1 MLQHDGS
8 GAEILMEI
16 ERLSASKQQEWH
28 RDTDEV
34 DPSLAW
40 DALVTDLRAAALPE
54 LQQTNQQGSLSRDY
68 RERRRELLELR
79 RQLRLNPQV
88 QQLLGQLGTLLAD
101 TRLRH
106 PSRLAPDTSRLPVQ
120 FLGPPAPRRV

>member
-16 ERLSASKQQEWH
+16 ERLSASKQQEWY
-28 RDTDEV
+28 RDTDRI
-34 DPSLAW
+34 DPSQAW

-54 LQQTNQQGSLSRDY
+54 LQQTSQQGSCSREY

-79 RQLRLNPQV
+79 RQL
-88 QQLLGQLGTLLAD
+88 
-101 TRLRH
+101 
-106 PSRLAPDTSRLPVQ
+106 
-120 FLGPPAPRRV
+120 